1 MVGNS
6 SGFQGKTV
14 QKLSKGARIRQPEIT
29 GNQAPIAVIWGTF
42 RGPKVHM
49 HGALYLEVETEKEQI
64 KRFNL
69 ALFDEA
75 EPLSTYDPQDRPL
88 LFQQSVTKKSGA
100 NDEITQSDFD
110 MVKINIEKYVANEAN
125 HADLFKFLEEN
136 DKKEFNKWVHDLL
149 STFIRKGKLN
159 FDINGQLTSQKALS
173 RSMKAAMSE
182 RHGRSEG
189 EQTGEEESGDEE
201 TETCHQLSIV
211 TLPIRGIPPD
221 ELMPGEEI
229 YVRALGAVVEHFP
242 DELRSERYDFAT
254 IPIEATVESVKSDPD
269 LPSSYE
275 GEPENYY
282 EVIARFGKGE
292 KGKGFIYKSEKIK
305 PVYLPEENTS
315 PDRMI
320 PILLGGG
327 LLASILA
334 LIAFFI
340 FG

>member
-1 MVGNS
+1 MPGNS
-6 SGFQGKTV
+6 SGSQGKTV
-14 QKLSKGARIRQPEIT
+14 QKLSEGVRVRQPEIT
-29 GNQAPIAVIWGTF
+29 GDQPPIAVIWGIF
-42 RGPKVHM
+42 KGPKVHM
-49 HGALYLEVETEKEQI
+49 HGALYLEIESENVQL

-69 ALFDEA
+69 ALFDTE

-110 MVKINIEKYVANEAN
+110 MVKINIEKYIANEAK
-125 HADLFKFLEEN
+125 HADLFKFLEET

-149 STFIRKGKLN
+149 STFIRKGKLV

-173 RSMKAAMSE
+173 RSMKAAMTE

-189 EQTGEEESGDEE
+189 ELAEGEEAEEE
-201 TETCHQLSIV
+201 TETYHQLSVV

-221 ELMPGEEI
+221 ELIPGEEI

-242 DELRSERYDFAT
+242 DELRSDRYEFAT

-305 PVYLPEENTS
+305 PVHISEDNIK
-315 PDRMI
+315 PDRII
-320 PILLGGG
+320 PILLGVG
-327 LLASILA
+327 LLASILS